1 MLQTVSFIEKYDL
14 CKVKGYDRYK
24 ELQDKGSK
32 NKQMAKGEYTREGN
46 KTIVHRAIS

>member
-1 MLQTVSFIEKYDL
+1 MLQTVSFIEEYDL

-24 ELQDKGSK
+24 ELQDKGGK
-32 NKQMAKGEYTREGN
+32 NKQMAKGEHTRKGN